1 MSMKISYEL
10 YAVYKTNQIKI
21 QGKIDKSTVMQ
32 KPTNQMGKNKNTELG
47 KLYHRYPNIYL
58 VPKNIHET
66 TTKVPIKT

>member
-32 KPTNQMGKNKNTELG
+32 KPTNQMGKK
-47 KLYHRYPNIYL
+47 
-58 VPKNIHET
+58 
-66 TTKVPIKT
+66 IKIQN